1 MSCRVSGAQLTGPK
15 LVPPFLWGPKDA
27 MNALASHRAD
37 INARATNGA
46 TPLSIAAATGE
57 FSVSRSQAAKQV
69 TATLQTYQAIPSG
82 ND

>member
-1 MSCRVSGAQLTGPK
+1 
-15 LVPPFLWGPKDA
+15 

-57 FSVSRSQAAKQV
+57 FSVSWSEAAKQV
-69 TATLQTYQAIPSG
+69 TRVELLLG
-82 ND
+82 